1 MKRRDYNAF
10 IGDIQRYRPLAVVVI
25 SIFVLLPTFDEMLT
39 QSLSMLVVLFRL
51 AEVMFVDS
59 IMVWLVSSV
68 LLHYART
75 QSRAE
80 RVKDSQAEFHA

>member
-10 IGDIQRYRPLAVVVI
+10 IGDIQRYRPLIVVVI
-25 SIFVLLPTFDEMLT
+25 SILVLLPTFDEMVT

-80 RVKDSQAEFHA
+80 RVNDSQAEFHA

>member
-1 MKRRDYNAF
+1 MKRRDYSAF
-10 IGDIQRYRPLAVVVI
+10 ISDVQRFRPLIVVVI
-25 SIFVLLPTFDEMLT
+25 SILVLIPTFDEMVT

-80 RVKDSQAEFHA
+80 KVNDSQAEFQA